1 MSGGLE
7 IIFTVHQVNRLIYD
21 VTQTVGKD
29 AHIWIWPSVAVTQ
42 RLPGRGTQ
50 REYSLKPL
58 KHRIV

>member
-42 RLPGRGTQ
+42 RYPVFFQFTEITRSAL
-50 REYSLKPL
+50 
-58 KHRIV
+58 

>member
-7 IIFTVHQVNRLIYD
+7 IISTVHQVNRLIYD

-42 RLPGRGTQ
+42 RLPGVFPILTEITR
-50 REYSLKPL
+50 SAL
-58 KHRIV
+58 